1 MTDLGKFVAVLFY
14 SGEMVDEA
22 ELCKNFGI
30 KPAELVKIKDKANDL
45 LEKVGLFILHSD
57 GSFQLTA
64 LNNYTEIIEEF
75 YEASPQP
82 LSQAS
87 LEVLSIIAYKQPITK
102 AEIDEIRGLSS
113 DQSIKNL
120 LNKGLIKKSSKEINA
135 NYTTT
140 GEFLKIAG
148 LKSIKDL
155 RQK

>member
-1 MTDLGKFVAVLFY
+1 MAVLFY
-14 SGEMVDEA
+14 SGEMIDEA

-135 NYTTT
+135 NYTT
-140 GEFLKIAG
+140 KIGRAHV
-148 LKSIKDL
+148 
-155 RQK
+155 

>member
-1 MTDLGKFVAVLFY
+1 MTDIGKFVAVLFY
-14 SGEMVDEA
+14 SGEMVDES
-22 ELCKNFGI
+22 ELSKNFGV
-30 KPAELVKIKDKANDL
+30 KPAELIKIKDKANDL
-45 LEKVGLFILHSD
+45 LEKVGLFVLYSE
-57 GSFQLTA
+57 GSYQLTA

-120 LNKGLIKKSSKEINA
+120 LNKGLVKQSSKEINA
-135 NYTTT
+135 KYTTT
-140 GEFLKIAG
+140 AEFLKIAG
-148 LKSIKDL
+148 IKSIKEL
-155 RQK
+155 KQ

>member
-14 SGEMVDEA
+14 SGEMIDEA

-120 LNKGLIKKSSKEINA
+120 LNKSLVKKSSKEINA

-140 GEFLKIAG
+140 AEFLKIAG

-155 RQK
+155 RQQ

>member
-1 MTDLGKFVAVLFY
+1 MTDLSKFVAVLFY
-14 SGEMVDEA
+14 SGEMIDEA

-113 DQSIKNL
+113 DQI
-120 LNKGLIKKSSKEINA
+120 GRA
-135 NYTTT
+135 HV
-140 GEFLKIAG
+140 
-148 LKSIKDL
+148 
-155 RQK
+155 